1 MTCLQRSQAFDFRLS
16 EKLIDRLSGN
26 VRRLIFF
33 QCHYRVMTLKN
44 GADFDHPVAPAS
56 QNGQSRTEKMSDK
69 LKSVVVFG
77 SVRMVEAG
85 DKLQFVGH
93 LLSLPAVSR
102 AIALQR
108 PRRFMRR
115 PHNHRDEDM
124 SVVPLQRYL
133 RG

>member
-1 MTCLQRSQAFDFRLS
+1 
-16 EKLIDRLSGN
+16 
-26 VRRLIFF
+26 
-33 QCHYRVMTLKN
+33 MTLKN
-44 GADFDHPVAPAS
+44 GAVFVHPVAPAS
-56 QNGQSRTEKMSDK
+56 QDGQSRTQKMSDK

-85 DKLQFVGH
+85 DKLQFVGR
-93 LLSLPAVSR
+93 LLSFPAISR

-115 PHNHRDEDM
+115 LHNHRDEDM